1 MKNSYLGIKERKK
14 GLKSLLTYMFGNSKH
29 LWMWDYNSLSKVLTE
44 VGFSKIRRGKFN
56 DSDDKMFL
64 LVENKERFE
73 NCLSIEVVK

>member
-1 MKNSYLGIKERKK
+1 
-14 GLKSLLTYMFGNSKH
+14 MFGNSKH

-44 VGFSKIRRGKFN
+44 VSFIKIRGCKFN